1 LIPLPGAQEE
11 QDIAAADMRRARW
24 RFFAIAGVIV
34 LFDQLSKAAVRGW
47 LVRGES
53 WPADAPLLGV
63 YRFTHVHNTG
73 MAFGLGQG
81 RSAVF
86 LVVAVLV
93 VVLLSVWQ
101 WRLPAAERWLR
112 IALAMQVGGAVGNA
126 IDRVHQGHVTDFFDF
141 LVFPVFNIADSAIS
155 IGVALLAWQLWRV
168 EAAAMGDP
176 GANKEGDVSP
186 DTGAPPAASP

>member
-1 LIPLPGAQEE
+1 LSPLPGALEE
-11 QDIAAADMRRARW
+11 QDVAAKDMRRTRW
-24 RFFAIAGVIV
+24 RFFAIAGLIV
-34 LFDQLSKAAVRGW
+34 LFDQITKAAVRGW

-53 WPADAPLLGV
+53 WPAEEPLLGV

-86 LVVAVLV
+86 LAIAILV

-101 WRLPAAERWLR
+101 WRLPAQERWLR

-155 IGVALLAWQLWRV
+155 IGVVLLAWQLWRV
-168 EAAAMGDP
+168 ESAASAEQEPSESG
-176 GANKEGDVSP
+176 NVSP